1 MMTINLKTL
10 LSKDTIKDYTIQV
23 LTYGIII
30 NSILIWSFYDLANY
44 HVKSN
49 RAIVENIISKEDPIG
64 LKYICD
70 LTDCKSIYN
79 IHTNDKWDGEKQL
92 YTTLSERSDYLI
104 EFDKYRVSKDLNV
117 VFDVPSHSLIIKTNS
132 SDVIQGVIFNY
143 FVINL
148 LFFILFSMIYFK
160 NKYKEKKKQML
171 AIMGTEGSLRERNM
185 RILTENI
192 HHELNTP
199 VAIIRGTLK
208 KIELESIT
216 KKRTNNTCNGCT
228 GTSNDFSQMYYAL
241 DQVDTVLQRMSNFK
255 QIKYSNGNKTVSNI
269 VKYSANSM
277 NIYKRSNFKVELSD
291 ELNNYNLTGDLGN
304 GDLMNIVSNHLKNSL
319 EAGSDTIIVQCKFI
333 EGKKPHYGVLHIYI
347 IDNGTGIR
355 DRRTGL
361 PLSKK
366 NLNQVFQPYYSTKDS
381 EGNAKKSIKNEKGI
395 KKIWLYIKSYF
406 DSDESNNEIRGI
418 GLYLNKQMLLEN
430 GGNLFLKETSEKGT
444 VFDITVPAK
453 ESDTL
458 ISQKELLKKVLGK

>member
-1 MMTINLKTL
+1 MTINLKSL
-10 LSKDTIKDYTIQV
+10 LSKETIKDYTLQV

-30 NSILIWSFYDLANY
+30 NSILMWSFYDLANH
-44 HVKSN
+44 HVNSN
-49 RAIVENIISKEDPIG
+49 REIVQNIISKNNNIP
-64 LKYICD
+64 LKQICEMSN
-70 LTDCKSIYN
+70 CKTIYN
-79 IHTNDKWDGEKQL
+79 IHTNEKWDNNNKTYSILNTKRE
-92 YTTLSERSDYLI
+92 YLI
-104 EFDKYRVSKDLNV
+104 EFNSYKISNDLNI
-117 VFDVPSHSLIIKTNS
+117 VFDIPSKSIIIETYSNR
-132 SDVIQGVIFNY
+132 VIQGVTFNY
-143 FVINL
+143 FIINL
-148 LFFILFSMIYFK
+148 LFFILFTIIYFK
-160 NKYKEKKKQML
+160 TKYKEKKKQML
-171 AIMGTEGSLRERNM
+171 MLMGTEGSLRERNM

-216 KKRTNNTCNGCT
+216 KKRDSNSCGGCQ

-255 QIKYSNGNKTVSNI
+255 QIKYSNGNKTISNI

-319 EAGSDTIIVQCKFI
+319 EAGSDTIIVQCKFV

-366 NLNQVFQPYYSTKDS
+366 NLNQVFQPYYSTKDCD
-381 EGNAKKSIKNEKGI
+381 GNSKKSIKNEKGL
-395 KKIWLYIKSYF
+395 KKIWLHIKSYF

-458 ISQKELLKKVLGK
+458 ISQKELLKKVLG